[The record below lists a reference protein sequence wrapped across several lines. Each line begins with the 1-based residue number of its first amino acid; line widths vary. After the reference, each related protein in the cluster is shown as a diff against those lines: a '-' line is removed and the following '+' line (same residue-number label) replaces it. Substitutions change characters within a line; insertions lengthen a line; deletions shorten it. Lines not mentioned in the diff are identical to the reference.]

1 MVKRL
6 HQERRNHERRCGARE
21 QVEAGPQ
28 LAGPAFR
35 GIVEVGLVSGDLL
48 HHAVG
53 CGTVS
58 RPRVAGRRMGENPL
72 K

>member
-35 GIVEVGLVSGDLL
+35 GIVEVGLGVPAPSPEMMVV
-48 HHAVG
+48 A
-53 CGTVS
+53 
-58 RPRVAGRRMGENPL
+58 RPRRAVYAERE
-72 K
+72 